1 MDSEG
6 AGIGSPDFN
15 PKDRSPDS
23 KRPCFRDTA
32 DTQRVLTACGA
43 LCLPLST
50 PGPPNPHFIGL
61 ESGGRKPGQPRACP
75 TRSGLSF
82 PSAPP
87 THSTPQIM
95 ATPAPDRRL
104 PTAQEPQRPQ
114 TPRIADLRPIRTSAE
129 HPDSPHTAEP
139 GTHRWLR
146 LRTTAPPGPA
156 PQLRRLRRRSQRL
169 LAFILRRRGNYQ
181 VWRKGK

>member
-6 AGIGSPDFN
+6 AGTGSPDLN

-43 LCLPLST
+43 LCLPLFT

-61 ESGGRKPGQPRACP
+61 ESGGRKPGQPRACSDGVWP
-75 TRSGLSF
+75 QF
-82 PSAPP
+82 PLRAA
-87 THSTPQIM
+87 HSQHPQIM

-114 TPRIADLRPIRTSAE
+114 TPELRTLGPFGPAPNP
-129 HPDSPHTAEP
+129 PDSPHTAEP
-139 GTHRWLR
+139 GPTDGCACAPQRR
-146 LRTTAPPGPA
+146 LVLPPTETPAQKEPAPPGFHSA
-156 PQLRRLRRRSQRL
+156 QARQLSG
-169 LAFILRRRGNYQ
+169 LA
-181 VWRKGK
+181 

>member
-6 AGIGSPDFN
+6 AGTGSPDLN

-43 LCLPLST
+43 LCLPLFT

-75 TRSGLSF
+75 TGSGLSF

-129 HPDSPHTAEP
+129 PLDSPHTAEP
-139 GTHRWLR
+139 GAHRRLR

>member
-1 MDSEG
+1 MNSGG
-6 AGIGSPDFN
+6 AGSGSPDLN
-15 PKDRSPDS
+15 PKDRGPDS

-61 ESGGRKPGQPRACP
+61 ESRGRKPGQPRACP

-104 PTAQEPQRPQ
+104 PTGTGAPEAPDAPNCGPQ
-114 TPRIADLRPIRTSAE
+114 AHSDLRRSPRLTSQA
-129 HPDSPHTAEP
+129 AEP
-139 GTHRWLR
+139 GTHRRLR

-156 PQLRRLRRRSQRL
+156 PPTETPAQKGQAPPGFHSAQARQLSRL
-169 LAFILRRRGNYQ
+169 A
-181 VWRKGK
+181 